1 MPLIIS
7 LTIYSDNCTPNR
19 NWIQM
24 VGSGNT
30 SSRSRLPDSIALKLL
45 RMWSFRIQCVL
56 PRQVSVLEN
65 EMNRLFCLSKS
76 GRWLLLYTNAA
87 NDYWIFAIWTENS
100 SNGEIG
106 RFKHLG
112 IKKSISKLRRDVS
125 SKLKWQQF
133 SYLNYNILI
142 IRILLPLKLNSVFR
156 INWFSH
162 HFRTYANLSHILK
175 QFSLL
180 IWRKP
185 DFSRF

>member
-1 MPLIIS
+1 
-7 LTIYSDNCTPNR
+7 
-19 NWIQM
+19 M

-56 PRQVSVLEN
+56 YAGFGSGKRNEPVLH
-65 EMNRLFCLSKS
+65 LSKS
-76 GRWLLLYTNAA
+76 MMRLLLYTNAA

-125 SKLKWQQF
+125 PKLKWQQF

-185 DFSRF
+185 DFSPF